1 MKTQNEINKNIFSSS
16 SSVWLLLCGS
26 SIISLYFNTKFID
39 PFNTPKLIILLLMAG
54 WMLGH
59 LVDMQRKKLFIFSPE
74 TKLFLIACTCFF
86 SSLLISLIF
95 SDQTLIGLIGETQ
108 RRNGFLT
115 YLALLI
121 TFIYTYFKFDSIY
134 LLRLFKVITTLG
146 LILGSYG
153 ILQATGRDFVNW
165 VNPYNPIITTLG
177 NPNFAS
183 AMFAM
188 ICTFTSL
195 VLRVRSIQ
203 LHLKYLALA
212 CLVFSAVCMYLS
224 QSRQG
229 LVATAFAIV
238 FYLVINAIITNNR
251 LKVITVLSGLIASA
265 VAVLGMLQIGPLSQF
280 LYKDSVSVRGFYWRA
295 GLKMFESEP
304 LTGVGLDRYGAFFK
318 EFREVEYALRYGF
331 EITSSNAHNTFIQ
344 FFATGGLFLG
354 LSYLALIFLVLV
366 RGLQLVRNT
375 EGDARALSLA
385 ILSTWVAFQSQSLIS
400 IDNIGLSIWGW
411 VLGGIILSLYR
422 QRSVLENLNLSTS
435 FKLNQKKLDFK
446 VFQTIASSIIIIPIL
461 VISVWL
467 FQFERDSYNLRI
479 VLNSKPVNNIELA
492 DSLYNK
498 IMKNPFVDPFYKF
511 QAAMAYDDIG
521 MNSQAATTVENLLK
535 NDPINLYYLSWLAFS
550 AEKNKNIDKAI
561 KYRQKIAI
569 YDPWNADNFLKLGVM
584 FREIGDFE
592 NAQDMKE
599 KILSFA
605 QGYPI
610 AESALLNLP

>member
-1 MKTQNEINKNIFSSS
+1 MKTQNEISKKNFSSS
-16 SSVWLLLCGS
+16 SSVWLLLFGS

-59 LVDMQRKKLFIFSPE
+59 LVDMQRKKLFLFSPE

-121 TFIYTYFKFDSIY
+121 AFIYTYFKFDSIY
-134 LLRLFKVITTLG
+134 LLRLFKVFTTLG

-153 ILQATGRDFVNW
+153 ILQATGRDFVSW

-203 LHLKYLALA
+203 IHFKFLALA
-212 CLVFSAVCMYLS
+212 CLVLSAVCMYLS

-229 LVATAFAIV
+229 LVATGFAIV
-238 FYLVINAIITNNR
+238 FYLVVNALITNNR
-251 LKVITVLSGLIASA
+251 FKVIIVLSGLIASA
-265 VAVLGMLQIGPLSQF
+265 VSALGMIQIGPFSQF

-304 LTGVGLDRYGAFFK
+304 LTGVGMDRYGAFFK

-354 LSYLALIFLVLV
+354 LSYLALTFLVLV

-375 EGDARALSLA
+375 QGDARAFSLA
-385 ILSTWVAFQSQSLIS
+385 ILSTWVAFQSQSFIS

-422 QRSVLENLNLSTS
+422 QRSALENLNLSTR
-435 FKLNQKKLDFK
+435 FNLNQKKLDFK
-446 VFQTIASSIIIIPIL
+446 VFQTIVSSIITIPIL

-479 VLNSKPVNNIELA
+479 VLNSKPVNIELV

-498 IMKNPFVDPFYKF
+498 ITKNPFVDPFYEF

-521 MNSQAATTVENLLK
+521 MNSQAETIVENLLK
-535 NDPINLYYLSWLAFS
+535 NDPINLYYLSWLAYS

-561 KYRQKIAI
+561 EYRLKIAN
-569 YDPWNADNFLKLGVM
+569 YDTWNADNYLKLGVM
-584 FREIGDFE
+584 FREIGDFK
-592 NAQDMKE
+592 NAQGMKE

-610 AESALLNLP
+610 AESALSYLP

>member
-1 MKTQNEINKNIFSSS
+1 
-16 SSVWLLLCGS
+16 
-26 SIISLYFNTKFID
+26 
-39 PFNTPKLIILLLMAG
+39 MAG

-59 LVDMQRKKLFIFSPE
+59 LVDMQRKKLFLFSPE

-121 TFIYTYFKFDSIY
+121 VSIYTYFKFDSIY

-153 ILQATGRDFVNW
+153 IIQATGRDFVNW

-203 LHLKYLALA
+203 IHFKFLALA
-212 CLVFSAVCMYLS
+212 CLVLSAVCMYLS

-229 LVATAFAIV
+229 LVATGFAIV
-238 FYLVINAIITNNR
+238 FYLVVNALITNNR
-251 LKVITVLSGLIASA
+251 FKVIIVLSGLIASA
-265 VAVLGMLQIGPLSQF
+265 VSALGMIQIGPFSQF

-304 LTGVGLDRYGAFFK
+304 LTGVGMDRYGAFFK

-354 LSYLALIFLVLV
+354 LSYLALTFLVLV

-375 EGDARALSLA
+375 QGDARAFSLA
-385 ILSTWVAFQSQSLIS
+385 ILSTWVAFQSQSFIS

-422 QRSVLENLNLSTS
+422 QRSALENLNLSTR
-435 FKLNQKKLDFK
+435 FNLNQKKLDFK
-446 VFQTIASSIIIIPIL
+446 VFQTIVSSIITIPIL

-479 VLNSKPVNNIELA
+479 VLNSKPVNIELV

-498 IMKNPFVDPFYKF
+498 ITKNPFVDPFYEF

-521 MNSQAATTVENLLK
+521 MNSQAETIVENLLK
-535 NDPINLYYLSWLAFS
+535 NDPINLYYLSWLAYS

-561 KYRQKIAI
+561 EYRLKIAN
-569 YDPWNADNFLKLGVM
+569 YDTWNADNYLKLGVM
-584 FREIGDFE
+584 FREIGDFK
-592 NAQDMKE
+592 NAQGMKE

-610 AESALLNLP
+610 AESALSYLP

>member
-1 MKTQNEINKNIFSSS
+1 MKTQNEISKKNFSSS
-16 SSVWLLLCGS
+16 SSVWLLLFGS

-59 LVDMQRKKLFIFSPE
+59 LVDMQRKKLFLFSPE

-121 TFIYTYFKFDSIY
+121 VSIYTYFKFDSIY

-153 ILQATGRDFVNW
+153 IIQATGRDFVNW

-203 LHLKYLALA
+203 IHFKFLALA
-212 CLVFSAVCMYLS
+212 CLVLSAVCMYLS

-229 LVATAFAIV
+229 LVATGFAIV
-238 FYLVINAIITNNR
+238 FYLVVNALITNNR
-251 LKVITVLSGLIASA
+251 FKVIIVLSGLIASA
-265 VAVLGMLQIGPLSQF
+265 VSALGMIQIGPFSQF

-304 LTGVGLDRYGAFFK
+304 LTGVGMDRYGAFFK

-354 LSYLALIFLVLV
+354 LSYLASTFLVLV

-375 EGDARALSLA
+375 QGDARAFSLA
-385 ILSTWVAFQSQSLIS
+385 ILSTWVAFQSQSFIS

-422 QRSVLENLNLSTS
+422 QRSALENLNLSTR
-435 FKLNQKKLDFK
+435 FNLNQKKLDFK
-446 VFQTIASSIIIIPIL
+446 VFQTIVSSIITIPIL

-479 VLNSKPVNNIELA
+479 VLNSKPVNIELV

-498 IMKNPFVDPFYKF
+498 ITKNPFVDPFYEF

-521 MNSQAATTVENLLK
+521 MNSQAETIVENLLK
-535 NDPINLYYLSWLAFS
+535 NDPINLYYLSWLAYS

-561 KYRQKIAI
+561 EYRLKIAN
-569 YDPWNADNFLKLGVM
+569 YDTWNADNYLKLGVM
-584 FREIGDFE
+584 FREIGDFK
-592 NAQDMKE
+592 NAQGMKE

-610 AESALLNLP
+610 AESALSYLP

>member
-1 MKTQNEINKNIFSSS
+1 MKTQNEISKKNFSSS
-16 SSVWLLLCGS
+16 SSVWLLLFGS

-59 LVDMQRKKLFIFSPE
+59 LVDMQRKKLFLFSPE

-121 TFIYTYFKFDSIY
+121 VSIYTYFKFDSIY

-153 ILQATGRDFVNW
+153 IIQATGRDFVNW

-203 LHLKYLALA
+203 IHFKFLALA
-212 CLVFSAVCMYLS
+212 CLVLSAVCMYLS

-229 LVATAFAIV
+229 LVATGFAIV
-238 FYLVINAIITNNR
+238 FYLVVNALITNNR
-251 LKVITVLSGLIASA
+251 FKVIIVLSGLIASA
-265 VAVLGMLQIGPLSQF
+265 VSALGMIQIGPFSQF

-304 LTGVGLDRYGAFFK
+304 LTGVGMDRYGAFFK

-354 LSYLALIFLVLV
+354 LSYLALTFLVLV

-375 EGDARALSLA
+375 QGDARAFSLA
-385 ILSTWVAFQSQSLIS
+385 ILSTWVAFQSQSFIS

-422 QRSVLENLNLSTS
+422 QRSALENLNLSTR
-435 FKLNQKKLDFK
+435 FNLNQKKLDFK
-446 VFQTIASSIIIIPIL
+446 VFQTIVSSIITIPIL

-479 VLNSKPVNNIELA
+479 VLNSKPVNIELV

-498 IMKNPFVDPFYKF
+498 ITKNPFVDPFYEF

-521 MNSQAATTVENLLK
+521 MNSQAETIVENLLK
-535 NDPINLYYLSWLAFS
+535 NDPINLYYLSWLAYS

-561 KYRQKIAI
+561 EYRLKIAN
-569 YDPWNADNFLKLGVM
+569 YDTWNADNYLKLGVM
-584 FREIGDFE
+584 FREIGDFK
-592 NAQDMKE
+592 NAQGMKE

-610 AESALLNLP
+610 AESALSYLP

>member
-1 MKTQNEINKNIFSSS
+1 MKTQNEISKKNFSSS
-16 SSVWLLLCGS
+16 SSVWLLLFGS

-59 LVDMQRKKLFIFSPE
+59 LVDMQRKKLFLFSPE

-121 TFIYTYFKFDSIY
+121 AFIYTYFKFDSIY

-153 ILQATGRDFVNW
+153 IIQATGRDFVNW

-203 LHLKYLALA
+203 IHFKFLALA
-212 CLVFSAVCMYLS
+212 CLVLSAVCMYLS

-229 LVATAFAIV
+229 LVATGFAIV
-238 FYLVINAIITNNR
+238 FYLVVNALITNNR
-251 LKVITVLSGLIASA
+251 FKVIIVLSGLIASA
-265 VAVLGMLQIGPLSQF
+265 VSALGMIQIGPFSQF

-304 LTGVGLDRYGAFFK
+304 LTGVGMDRYGAFFK

-354 LSYLALIFLVLV
+354 LSYLALTFLVLV

-375 EGDARALSLA
+375 QGDARAFSLA
-385 ILSTWVAFQSQSLIS
+385 ILSTWVAFQSQSFIS

-422 QRSVLENLNLSTS
+422 QRSALENLNLSTR
-435 FKLNQKKLDFK
+435 FNLNQKKLDFK
-446 VFQTIASSIIIIPIL
+446 VFQTIVSSIITIPIL

-479 VLNSKPVNNIELA
+479 VLNSKPVNIELV

-498 IMKNPFVDPFYKF
+498 ITKNPFVDPFYEF

-521 MNSQAATTVENLLK
+521 MNSQAETIVENLLK
-535 NDPINLYYLSWLAFS
+535 NDPINLYYLSWLAYS

-561 KYRQKIAI
+561 EYRLKIAN
-569 YDPWNADNFLKLGVM
+569 YDTWNADNYLKLGVM
-584 FREIGDFE
+584 FREIGDFK
-592 NAQDMKE
+592 NAQGMKE

-605 QGYPI
+605 QGYLI
-610 AESALLNLP
+610 AESALSYLP